1 MEKEYLNILKL
12 NLEIIKVKNHITQIN
27 AAEDVKNKIDDY
39 LFFSDENHD
48 FQLNEDLL
56 NYNFSQYEILNIL
69 QDYLADINEKISF
82 ESFKDSFNIRLDEKF
97 INIAWPKAIYR
108 SIFSNSD
115 NSNLI
120 GFEFDEGDIDK
131 IVSQIKIDK
140 FIQEPVDGDLVEDF
154 NEFKGLPIFKFIS
167 NDLSDY
173 EKSKLMER
181 IELDINSG
189 KVSGEITDII
199 DYYFEEYK
207 VDKKHYLLNA
217 YLNVIIKDELF
228 DELIIKY
235 GYDDEVILIIL
246 NKVRNDIYK
255 DKIIDKKEL
264 VFKLKDYFKRQQLKT
279 EFYHEIKEYEA
290 DVNRFC
296 EEYNLTENE
305 VLDVLADIRK
315 DIENDSILNDSIE
328 DHIHNKFDR
337 LVELNQSDARIK
349 FNNVIKQ
356 EKVVELIRNNRISN
370 YLNDEI
376 GDLIYNNQIRSYQ
389 ITEKFIIRKI
399 KEYRGVLYDSWKC
412 I

>member
-399 KEYRGVLYDSWKC
+399 KEYRGVLYDS
-412 I
+412 